1 MITERVETNIVMAG
15 WVVAFLL
22 GLFLLLIKTP
32 HNNAY
37 VHYNWGKKTCAAAL
51 LFFGCELLFQ
61 WFMHILE
68 IADPILSVSV
78 YLLTFCAV
86 TLLVAIGYCSMMSPE
101 LVTGFQRRIA
111 ISTLGVFAIILI
123 INYFLP
129 VWRWRV
135 RGVLVC
141 SVLLFILTCYAIYTI
156 VIVYRKAINNLRK
169 YYADFIENFIRWM
182 PSVGIVTWLFLIS
195 APFIVWLPR
204 WCGIFQVALGII
216 MFIYSFICI
225 MNFSTDYGSYAA
237 TLGDP
242 SEQTEDAAVEGV
254 SEGADVTEVDEPE
267 EVAGRRR
274 GFTLSDSLTEVIQ
287 DKVARWCER
296 GGYRTPGITIEQAA
310 REMGTNRSYLSR
322 YLNEVRQVTFYE
334 WVAKM
339 RIAEA
344 QSLMMSHPSDS
355 IEQIAS
361 RVGFSS
367 PSTFSITFKKMVGKS
382 PNVWR
387 SQQ

>member
-1 MITERVETNIVMAG
+1 MISERVEVNIVMAG

-22 GLFLLLIKTP
+22 GLFLLLIKGPRTSSY
-32 HNNAY
+32 A
-37 VHYNWGKKTCAAAL
+37 HYNRGKKTCAVAL
-51 LFFGCELLFQ
+51 LLFGGEILFQ
-61 WFMHILE
+61 WLMHIFE

-78 YLLTFCAV
+78 YLFTFCAAA
-86 TLLVAIGYCSMMSPE
+86 LLLAVGYCAMMSPE
-101 LVTGFQRRIA
+101 LVTRRQKNFA
-111 ISTLGVFAIILI
+111 LALLAVYAIILI
-123 INYFLP
+123 VNYFLP
-129 VWRWRV
+129 VMKWRV
-135 RGVLVC
+135 WGVLVC
-141 SVLLFILTCYAIYTI
+141 SVLLFLITCLCIYKSF
-156 VIVYRKAINNLRK
+156 VLYRKAIDNLRK
-169 YYADFIENFIRWM
+169 YYSDVVENLIRWM
-182 PSVGIVTWLFLIS
+182 PGVGVGVVLFLIS
-195 APFIVWLPR
+195 APFVVWLPR
-204 WCGIFQVALGII
+204 WYGICQVPLGII

-237 TLGDP
+237 TLDGP
-242 SEQTEDAAVEGV
+242 WEQAEDAAVEGV
-254 SEGADVTEVDEPE
+254 SEDVDGGKVAEPQE
-267 EVAGRRR
+267 RANHRR
-274 GFTLSDSLTEVIQ
+274 GITLSDSLRGVIQ

-334 WVAKM
+334 WVAQM

-344 QSLMMSHPSDS
+344 QSLMMSHPSNS

-387 SQQ
+387 NQQ